1 MKLSTTNHLLFVIFL
16 FLSAHLKAQ
25 TDSIRVRFIG
35 NCGIHLSDGK
45 TNIYSDFPYKSGAYH
60 YMDFEESELDSVQ
73 ENSIFLF
80 THKHADHFSGKN
92 MRRVLK
98 AKNGKKCTPRSL
110 RRLQKVCDTISNF
123 SITEIKTKH
132 RFSLK
137 HRSYLIEWNGKRIYI
152 SGDTERAEAIGQHTN
167 LDAAFVP
174 YWLIMDAK
182 DKSIKIDA
190 TEIIVYHIAE
200 VQIPSARENLT
211 ALYHPLIDQG
221 EVFYID

>member
-1 MKLSTTNHLLFVIFL
+1 MKLITTNHFLFFAFTLLFSSIN
-16 FLSAHLKAQ
+16 AQ

-60 YMDFEESELDSVQ
+60 YMEFENSELDAVQ
-73 ENSIFLF
+73 PNSIFLF

-98 AKNGKKCTPRSL
+98 AKSGKKCTPRSL
-110 RRLQKVCDTISNF
+110 RRLQKVCDMISNF
-123 SITEIKTKH
+123 TITEIKTKH

-152 SGDTERAEAIGQHTN
+152 SGDTEHAEAIGQHTN
-167 LDAAFVP
+167 LDTAFVP

-190 TEIIVYHIAE
+190 KQIIVYHIAD
-200 VQIPSARENLT
+200 VQIPSAKEGLK
-211 ALYHPLIDQG
+211 APYHPLVDQG

>member
-1 MKLSTTNHLLFVIFL
+1 MKLITINHLLVLL
-16 FLSAHLKAQ
+16 FTLLFSSVHAQ
-25 TDSIRVRFIG
+25 SDSIRVRFIG
-35 NCGIHLSDGK
+35 NCGIHLSDGI
-45 TNIYSDFPYKSGAYH
+45 TNIYSDFPYKSGAYN
-60 YMDFEESELDSVQ
+60 YMVFDESELDSVQ
-73 ENSIFLF
+73 PNAIFLF

-98 AKNGKKCTPRSL
+98 IKNGKKCTPRNL
-110 RRLQKVCDTISNF
+110 RRLQKVCDTIPNF

-152 SGDTERAEAIGQHTN
+152 SGDTEHAEAIGQHVN
-167 LDAAFVP
+167 LNAAFVP

-190 TEIIVYHIAE
+190 EKIIVYHIAD
-200 VQIPSARENLT
+200 VQIPSAKEGLKEP
-211 ALYHPLIDQG
+211 YHPLVEQG